1 VYLVD
6 LQTLRFDEKGLIP
19 AIVQDANTSQVLMM
33 AYMNKESL
41 EKTLETGTTWFFSR
55 SRQALWNKGATSG
68 NVQQVVSIQV
78 DCDEDT
84 LLVRVLPAG
93 PSCHTGEVSCFY
105 RPLVGEAFIFAK
117 PDMLHTLYG
126 IVAHRKTH
134 PKEGSYTQ
142 YLFDKGV
149 DKILKKVGEE
159 AAETIIAAKN
169 ASKEELVYETS
180 DLLYHLMVLLVEQG
194 VTLEDILLELEQRH
208 K

>member
-1 VYLVD
+1 MD
-6 LQTLRFDEKGLIP
+6 LNRLKFDEKGLIP
-19 AIVQDANTSQVLMM
+19 AIVQDAATSQVLMM
-33 AYMNKESL
+33 AYMNRESL

-55 SRQALWNKGATSG
+55 SRQELWNKGATSG
-68 NVQQVVSIQV
+68 NVQQVVSMDM

-93 PSCHTGEVSCFY
+93 PSCHTGEISCFY
-105 RPLVGEAFIFAK
+105 RGLDGEHLSS
-117 PDMLHTLYG
+117 PRQDMLHALYQ
-126 IVAHRKTH
+126 IVVDRKNN

-169 ASKEELVYETS
+169 DSPEELIYESS

-194 VTLEDILLELEQRH
+194 VAWTDILAELENRH

>member
-1 VYLVD
+1 MD

-68 NVQQVVSIQV
+68 NIQQVVSIQV
-78 DCDEDT
+78 DCDEDS

-93 PSCHTGEVSCFY
+93 LSCHTGEISCFY
-105 RPLVGEAFIFAK
+105 RSLAGEAFIFAK

>member
-1 VYLVD
+1 MDVNELK
-6 LQTLRFDEKGLIP
+6 FDDRGLIP
-19 AIVQDANTSQVLMM
+19 AIIQDADTSQVLMM
-33 AYMNKESL
+33 AYMNKESIG
-41 EKTLETGTTWFFSR
+41 KTLETGTTWFFSR
-55 SRQALWNKGATSG
+55 SRQELWNKGATSG
-68 NVQQVVSIQV
+68 NYQKVVSIDV

-84 LLVRVLPAG
+84 LLVMVHPAG

-105 RPLVGEAFIFAK
+105 RSLTGESAPATK
-117 PDMLHTLYG
+117 RDMLHTLYQ
-126 IVAHRKTH
+126 IVLQRKAT

-169 ASKEELVYETS
+169 DSREELIYETS
-180 DLLYHLMVLLVEQG
+180 DLFYHLMVLLVEQG
-194 VTLEDILLELEQRH
+194 VTLDDILLELENRH

>member
-1 VYLVD
+1 MD